1 MIKTESLKFSYDGR
15 KYFDFPDINL
25 DIGENLLII
34 GNSGIGK
41 TTLLHLLA
49 GILKPESGSI
59 NISGTDISKFSDTEL
74 DKFRGDNI
82 GIVFQKPHFI
92 SSLTINENLK
102 LAQYLSPSK
111 ISGDAKKILESLNIK
126 DKYQQKPN
134 QLSEGEKQRA
144 SIALALINSPSLIL
158 ADEPTGNLDFQT
170 AQEVFELMLKLNQ
183 DLNTSF
189 IIVTHNQEL
198 ASKMD
203 RVLLLENGQL
213 QQRV

>member
-1 MIKTESLKFSYDGR
+1 MIKTESLKFSYDGK

-25 DIGENLLII
+25 DSGENLLII

-92 SSLTINENLK
+92 SSLNINENLK
-102 LAQYLSPSK
+102 LAKYLSPSK
-111 ISGDAKKILESLNIK
+111 TSGDAKKILESLNIK

-144 SIALALINSPSLIL
+144 SIALALINSPNLIL
-158 ADEPTGNLDFQT
+158 ADEPTSSLDDYNCDNVIKLLKKQAKDHKAQLIVITHDARLKKHFKNNLN
-170 AQEVFELMLKLNQ
+170 L
-183 DLNTSF
+183 
-189 IIVTHNQEL
+189 
-198 ASKMD
+198 
-203 RVLLLENGQL
+203 
-213 QQRV
+213 

>member
-1 MIKTESLKFSYDGR
+1 MIKTESLKFSYDGK

-25 DIGENLLII
+25 DSGENLLIV

-102 LAQYLSPSK
+102 LAQYLSNSK
-111 ISGDAKKILESLNIK
+111 TSGDAKKILESLNIK

-158 ADEPTGNLDFQT
+158 ADEPTSSLDDFNCDNVIKLLKKQAKNHKAQLIVITHDARLKKHFKNNLN
-170 AQEVFELMLKLNQ
+170 L
-183 DLNTSF
+183 
-189 IIVTHNQEL
+189 
-198 ASKMD
+198 
-203 RVLLLENGQL
+203 
-213 QQRV
+213 

>member
-1 MIKTESLKFSYDGR
+1 MIKTESLKFSYDGK

-25 DIGENLLII
+25 DSGENLLII

-102 LAQYLSPSK
+102 LAKYLSPSK
-111 ISGDAKKILESLNIK
+111 TSGDAKKILESLNIK

-134 QLSEGEKQRA
+134 QLSEGERQRA

-158 ADEPTGNLDFQT
+158 ADEPTSSLDDFNCDNVIKILKKQAKDHKAQLIVITHDARLKKHFKNNLN
-170 AQEVFELMLKLNQ
+170 L
-183 DLNTSF
+183 
-189 IIVTHNQEL
+189 
-198 ASKMD
+198 
-203 RVLLLENGQL
+203 
-213 QQRV
+213 

>member
-1 MIKTESLKFSYDGR
+1 MIKTESLKFSYDGK

-25 DIGENLLII
+25 DSGENLLII

-102 LAQYLSPSK
+102 LAKYLSPSK
-111 ISGDAKKILESLNIK
+111 TSGDAKKILESLDIK

-158 ADEPTGNLDFQT
+158 ADEPTSSLDDFNCDNVIKILKKQAKDHKAQLIVITHDARLKKHFKNNLN
-170 AQEVFELMLKLNQ
+170 L
-183 DLNTSF
+183 
-189 IIVTHNQEL
+189 
-198 ASKMD
+198 
-203 RVLLLENGQL
+203 
-213 QQRV
+213 

>member
-1 MIKTESLKFSYDGR
+1 MIKTESLKFSYDGE

-25 DIGENLLII
+25 GSGEDLLII

-74 DKFRGDNI
+74 DKFRGDYI

-102 LAQYLSPSK
+102 LAQYLSRSK
-111 ISGDAKKILESLNIK
+111 TSGDAKKILESLNIK

-158 ADEPTGNLDFQT
+158 ADEPTSSLDDFNCYNVIKLLKKQAKDHKAQLIVITHDARLKKHFKNNLN
-170 AQEVFELMLKLNQ
+170 L
-183 DLNTSF
+183 
-189 IIVTHNQEL
+189 
-198 ASKMD
+198 
-203 RVLLLENGQL
+203 
-213 QQRV
+213 

>member
-1 MIKTESLKFSYDGR
+1 MIKTESLKFSYDGK
-15 KYFDFPDINL
+15 KYFEFPDINL
-25 DIGENLLII
+25 DSGENLLII

-49 GILKPESGSI
+49 GILKPESGLI
-59 NISGTDISKFSDTEL
+59 NVSGIDISKFSDTEL

-102 LAQYLSPSK
+102 LAQYLSSSK
-111 ISGDAKKILESLNIK
+111 TSVDAKKILESLNIK

-158 ADEPTGNLDFQT
+158 ADEPTSSLDDFNCDNVIKLLKKQAKNHKAQLIVITHDARLKKHFKNNLN
-170 AQEVFELMLKLNQ
+170 L
-183 DLNTSF
+183 
-189 IIVTHNQEL
+189 
-198 ASKMD
+198 
-203 RVLLLENGQL
+203 
-213 QQRV
+213 

>member
-1 MIKTESLKFSYDGR
+1 MIKTESLKFSYDGN

-25 DIGENLLII
+25 DSGENLLII

-102 LAQYLSPSK
+102 LAKYLSPSK
-111 ISGDAKKILESLNIK
+111 TSGDAKKILESLNIK

-158 ADEPTGNLDFQT
+158 ADEPTSSLDDFNCDNVIKLLKTQAKDHKAQLIVITHDARLKKHFINNLN
-170 AQEVFELMLKLNQ
+170 L
-183 DLNTSF
+183 
-189 IIVTHNQEL
+189 
-198 ASKMD
+198 
-203 RVLLLENGQL
+203 
-213 QQRV
+213 

>member
-1 MIKTESLKFSYDGR
+1 MIKTESLKFSYDGK

-25 DIGENLLII
+25 DSGENLLII

-102 LAQYLSPSK
+102 LAKYLSRSK
-111 ISGDAKKILESLNIK
+111 TSGDAKKILESLNIK

-158 ADEPTGNLDFQT
+158 ADEPTSSLDDFNCDNVIKLLKTQAKDHKAQLIVITHDARLKKHFKNNLN
-170 AQEVFELMLKLNQ
+170 L
-183 DLNTSF
+183 
-189 IIVTHNQEL
+189 
-198 ASKMD
+198 
-203 RVLLLENGQL
+203 
-213 QQRV
+213 

>member
-1 MIKTESLKFSYDGR
+1 MIKTESLKFSYDGK

-25 DIGENLLII
+25 DSGENLLII

-158 ADEPTGNLDFQT
+158 ADEPTSSLDDFNCNNVIKLLKKQANDHKAQLIVITHDARLKKHFKNNLN
-170 AQEVFELMLKLNQ
+170 L
-183 DLNTSF
+183 
-189 IIVTHNQEL
+189 
-198 ASKMD
+198 
-203 RVLLLENGQL
+203 
-213 QQRV
+213 

>member
-1 MIKTESLKFSYDGR
+1 MIKTESLKFSYDGE

-25 DIGENLLII
+25 DSGENLLII

-102 LAQYLSPSK
+102 LAKYLSPSK
-111 ISGDAKKILESLNIK
+111 TSGDAKKILESLNIK

-158 ADEPTGNLDFQT
+158 ADEPTSSLDDFNCDNVIKLLKTQAKDHKAQLIVITHDARLKKHFKNNLN
-170 AQEVFELMLKLNQ
+170 L
-183 DLNTSF
+183 
-189 IIVTHNQEL
+189 
-198 ASKMD
+198 
-203 RVLLLENGQL
+203 
-213 QQRV
+213 

>member
-1 MIKTESLKFSYDGR
+1 MIKTESLKFSYDGK

-25 DIGENLLII
+25 DSGENLLII
-34 GNSGIGK
+34 GNSGIGN
-41 TTLLHLLA
+41 TTLLHILA
-49 GILKPESGSI
+49 GILKPESGLI
-59 NISGTDISKFSDTEL
+59 NISGTDISKFSDIEL

-102 LAQYLSPSK
+102 LAKYLSPSK
-111 ISGDAKKILESLNIK
+111 TSGDAKKILESLNIK

-158 ADEPTGNLDFQT
+158 ADEPTSSLDDFNCDNVIKLLKTQAKDHNAQLIVITHDARLKKHFKNNLN
-170 AQEVFELMLKLNQ
+170 L
-183 DLNTSF
+183 
-189 IIVTHNQEL
+189 
-198 ASKMD
+198 
-203 RVLLLENGQL
+203 
-213 QQRV
+213 

>member
-1 MIKTESLKFSYDGR
+1 MIKTESLKFSYDGK

-25 DIGENLLII
+25 DSGENLLII

-59 NISGTDISKFSDTEL
+59 NVSGIDISKFSDTEL

-102 LAQYLSPSK
+102 LAKYLSPSK
-111 ISGDAKKILESLNIK
+111 TSGDAKKILESLNIK

-158 ADEPTGNLDFQT
+158 ADEPTSSLDDFNCDNVIKLLKTQAKDHKAQLIVITHDARLKKHFKNNLN
-170 AQEVFELMLKLNQ
+170 L
-183 DLNTSF
+183 
-189 IIVTHNQEL
+189 
-198 ASKMD
+198 
-203 RVLLLENGQL
+203 
-213 QQRV
+213 

>member
-1 MIKTESLKFSYDGR
+1 MIKTESLKFSYDGK

-25 DIGENLLII
+25 DSGENLLII

-102 LAQYLSPSK
+102 LAKYLSPSK
-111 ISGDAKKILESLNIK
+111 TSGDAKKILESLNIE

-144 SIALALINSPSLIL
+144 SIALALINSPNLIL
-158 ADEPTGNLDFQT
+158 ADEPTSSLDDFNCDNVIKLLKKQAKDHKAQLIVITHDARLKKHFKNNLN
-170 AQEVFELMLKLNQ
+170 L
-183 DLNTSF
+183 
-189 IIVTHNQEL
+189 
-198 ASKMD
+198 
-203 RVLLLENGQL
+203 
-213 QQRV
+213 

>member
-1 MIKTESLKFSYDGR
+1 MIKTESLKFSYDGK

-25 DIGENLLII
+25 DSGENLLII

-59 NISGTDISKFSDTEL
+59 SISGTDISKFSDTEL

-111 ISGDAKKILESLNIK
+111 ISGDAKKILESLNIE

-158 ADEPTGNLDFQT
+158 ADEPTSSLDDFNCDNVIKLLKTQAKDHNAQLIVITHDARLKKHFKNNLN
-170 AQEVFELMLKLNQ
+170 L
-183 DLNTSF
+183 
-189 IIVTHNQEL
+189 
-198 ASKMD
+198 
-203 RVLLLENGQL
+203 
-213 QQRV
+213 

>member
-1 MIKTESLKFSYDGR
+1 MIKTESLKFSYDGK

-25 DIGENLLII
+25 DSGENLLII

-102 LAQYLSPSK
+102 LAKYLSPSK
-111 ISGDAKKILESLNIK
+111 TSGDAKKILESLNIK

-134 QLSEGEKQRA
+134 QLSEGERQRA

-158 ADEPTGNLDFQT
+158 ADEPTSSLDDFNCDNVIKLLKKQAKDHKAQLIVITHDARLKKHFKNNLN
-170 AQEVFELMLKLNQ
+170 L
-183 DLNTSF
+183 
-189 IIVTHNQEL
+189 
-198 ASKMD
+198 
-203 RVLLLENGQL
+203 
-213 QQRV
+213 

>member
-1 MIKTESLKFSYDGR
+1 MIKTESLKFSYDGK

-25 DIGENLLII
+25 DSGENLLII

-59 NISGTDISKFSDTEL
+59 YISGTDISKFSDTEL

-102 LAQYLSPSK
+102 LAKYLSTSK
-111 ISGDAKKILESLNIK
+111 TGGDAEKILESLNIN

-134 QLSEGEKQRA
+134 QLSEGEKQRV
-144 SIALALINSPSLIL
+144 SIALALINSPNLIL
-158 ADEPTGNLDFQT
+158 ADEPTSSLDDFNCDNVIKLLKKQAKDHKAQLIVITHDARLKKHFKNNLN
-170 AQEVFELMLKLNQ
+170 L
-183 DLNTSF
+183 
-189 IIVTHNQEL
+189 
-198 ASKMD
+198 
-203 RVLLLENGQL
+203 
-213 QQRV
+213 

>member
-1 MIKTESLKFSYDGR
+1 MIKTESLKFSYDGK

-25 DIGENLLII
+25 DSGENLLII

-102 LAQYLSPSK
+102 LAQYLSRSK
-111 ISGDAKKILESLNIK
+111 TRGDAKKILESLNIK

-158 ADEPTGNLDFQT
+158 ADEPTSSLDDFNCDNVIKLLKTQAKDHKAQLIVITHDARLKKHFKNNLN
-170 AQEVFELMLKLNQ
+170 L
-183 DLNTSF
+183 
-189 IIVTHNQEL
+189 
-198 ASKMD
+198 
-203 RVLLLENGQL
+203 
-213 QQRV
+213 

>member
-1 MIKTESLKFSYDGR
+1 MIKTESLKFSYDGK

-25 DIGENLLII
+25 DSGENLLII

-102 LAQYLSPSK
+102 LAKYLSPSK
-111 ISGDAKKILESLNIK
+111 TSGDAKKILESLNIK

-158 ADEPTGNLDFQT
+158 ADEPTSSLDDFNCDNVIKLLKKQAKDNKAQLIVITHDARLKKHFKNNLN
-170 AQEVFELMLKLNQ
+170 L
-183 DLNTSF
+183 
-189 IIVTHNQEL
+189 
-198 ASKMD
+198 
-203 RVLLLENGQL
+203 
-213 QQRV
+213 

>member
-1 MIKTESLKFSYDGR
+1 MIKTESLKFSYDGK

-25 DIGENLLII
+25 GSGENLLII

-102 LAQYLSPSK
+102 LAQYLSNSK
-111 ISGDAKKILESLNIK
+111 TSGDAKKILESLNIK

-158 ADEPTGNLDFQT
+158 ADEPTSSLDDFNCDNVIKLLKKQAKDHKAQLIVITHDARLKKHFKNNLS
-170 AQEVFELMLKLNQ
+170 L
-183 DLNTSF
+183 
-189 IIVTHNQEL
+189 
-198 ASKMD
+198 
-203 RVLLLENGQL
+203 
-213 QQRV
+213 

>member
-1 MIKTESLKFSYDGR
+1 MIKTESLKFSYDGK

-25 DIGENLLII
+25 DSGENLLII

-59 NISGTDISKFSDTEL
+59 NISGKDISKFSDTEL

-102 LAQYLSPSK
+102 LAKYLSPSK
-111 ISGDAKKILESLNIK
+111 TSGDAKKILESLNIK

-158 ADEPTGNLDFQT
+158 ADEPTSSLDDFNCDNVIKLLKTQAKDHKAQLIVITHDARLKKHFKNNLN
-170 AQEVFELMLKLNQ
+170 L
-183 DLNTSF
+183 
-189 IIVTHNQEL
+189 
-198 ASKMD
+198 
-203 RVLLLENGQL
+203 
-213 QQRV
+213 

>member
-1 MIKTESLKFSYDGR
+1 MVKTELLKFSYDGK

-25 DIGENLLII
+25 NSGENLLII
-34 GNSGIGK
+34 GSSGIGK
-41 TTLLHLLA
+41 TTLLHLLG
-49 GILKPESGSI
+49 GILKSESGSI

-111 ISGDAKKILESLNIK
+111 TSGDAKKILESLNIK

-158 ADEPTGNLDFQT
+158 ADEPTSSLDDFNCNNVIKLLKKQAKDHKAQLIVITHDARLKKHFKNNLN
-170 AQEVFELMLKLNQ
+170 L
-183 DLNTSF
+183 
-189 IIVTHNQEL
+189 
-198 ASKMD
+198 
-203 RVLLLENGQL
+203 
-213 QQRV
+213 

>member
-1 MIKTESLKFSYDGR
+1 MIKTESLKFSYDGK

-25 DIGENLLII
+25 DSGENLLII

-59 NISGTDISKFSDTEL
+59 SISGTDISKFSDTEL

-111 ISGDAKKILESLNIK
+111 ISRDAKKILESLNIM

-134 QLSEGEKQRA
+134 QLSEGEKQRV

-158 ADEPTGNLDFQT
+158 ADEPTSSLDDFNCNNVIKLLKKQANDHKAQLIVITHDARLKKHFKNNLN
-170 AQEVFELMLKLNQ
+170 L
-183 DLNTSF
+183 
-189 IIVTHNQEL
+189 
-198 ASKMD
+198 
-203 RVLLLENGQL
+203 
-213 QQRV
+213 

>member
-1 MIKTESLKFSYDGR
+1 MIKTESLKFSYDGK

-25 DIGENLLII
+25 DSGENLLII

-59 NISGTDISKFSDTEL
+59 SVSGTDISKFSDTEL

-111 ISGDAKKILESLNIK
+111 ISRDAKKILESLNIM

-134 QLSEGEKQRA
+134 QLSEGEKQRV

-158 ADEPTGNLDFQT
+158 ADEPTSSLDDFNCNNVIKLLKKQANDHKAQLIVITHDARLKKHFKNNLN
-170 AQEVFELMLKLNQ
+170 L
-183 DLNTSF
+183 
-189 IIVTHNQEL
+189 
-198 ASKMD
+198 
-203 RVLLLENGQL
+203 
-213 QQRV
+213 

>member
-1 MIKTESLKFSYDGR
+1 MIKTESLKFSYDR
-15 KYFDFPDINL
+15 KKYFDFPDINL
-25 DIGENLLII
+25 DSGENLLII

-102 LAQYLSPSK
+102 LAKYLSPSK
-111 ISGDAKKILESLNIK
+111 TSGDAKKILESLDIK

-158 ADEPTGNLDFQT
+158 ADEPTSSLDDFNCDNVIKLLKKQAKDHKAQLIVITHDARLKKHFKNNLN
-170 AQEVFELMLKLNQ
+170 L
-183 DLNTSF
+183 
-189 IIVTHNQEL
+189 
-198 ASKMD
+198 
-203 RVLLLENGQL
+203 
-213 QQRV
+213 

>member
-1 MIKTESLKFSYDGR
+1 MIKTESLKFSYDGK
-15 KYFDFPDINL
+15 KYFEFPDINL
-25 DIGENLLII
+25 DSGENLLII

-49 GILKPESGSI
+49 GILKSESGSI

-102 LAQYLSPSK
+102 LAKYLSPSK
-111 ISGDAKKILESLNIK
+111 TSGDAKKILESLNIK

-158 ADEPTGNLDFQT
+158 ADEPTSSLDDFNCDNVIKLLKTQAKDHKAQLIVITHDARLKKHFKNNLN
-170 AQEVFELMLKLNQ
+170 L
-183 DLNTSF
+183 
-189 IIVTHNQEL
+189 
-198 ASKMD
+198 
-203 RVLLLENGQL
+203 
-213 QQRV
+213 

>member
-1 MIKTESLKFSYDGR
+1 MIKTESLKFSYDGK

-25 DIGENLLII
+25 DSGENLLII

-59 NISGTDISKFSDTEL
+59 SISGTDISKFSDTEL

-92 SSLTINENLK
+92 SSLTINEILK

-111 ISGDAKKILESLNIK
+111 TSGDAKKILESLNIK

-158 ADEPTGNLDFQT
+158 ADEPTSSLDDFNCNNVIKLLKKQAKDHKAQLIVITHDARLKKHFKNNLN
-170 AQEVFELMLKLNQ
+170 L
-183 DLNTSF
+183 
-189 IIVTHNQEL
+189 
-198 ASKMD
+198 
-203 RVLLLENGQL
+203 
-213 QQRV
+213 

>member
-1 MIKTESLKFSYDGR
+1 MIKTESLKFSYDGK

-25 DIGENLLII
+25 DSGENLLII

-102 LAQYLSPSK
+102 LAKYLSPSK
-111 ISGDAKKILESLNIK
+111 TSGDAKKILESLNIK

-158 ADEPTGNLDFQT
+158 ADEPTSSLDDFNCDNVIKLLKTQAKDHKAQLIVITHDARLKKHFKNNLN
-170 AQEVFELMLKLNQ
+170 L
-183 DLNTSF
+183 
-189 IIVTHNQEL
+189 
-198 ASKMD
+198 
-203 RVLLLENGQL
+203 
-213 QQRV
+213 

>member
-1 MIKTESLKFSYDGR
+1 MIKTESLKFSYDGE

-25 DIGENLLII
+25 DSGENLLII

-102 LAQYLSPSK
+102 LAKYLSPSK
-111 ISGDAKKILESLNIK
+111 TSGDAEKILESLNIK
-126 DKYQQKPN
+126 NKYQQKPN

-158 ADEPTGNLDFQT
+158 ADEPTSSLDDFNCDNVIKLLKKQAKDHKAQLIVITHDARLKKHFKNNLN
-170 AQEVFELMLKLNQ
+170 L
-183 DLNTSF
+183 
-189 IIVTHNQEL
+189 
-198 ASKMD
+198 
-203 RVLLLENGQL
+203 
-213 QQRV
+213 

>member
-1 MIKTESLKFSYDGR
+1 MVKTELLKFSYDGK

-25 DIGENLLII
+25 NSGENLLII
-34 GNSGIGK
+34 GSSGIGK
-41 TTLLHLLA
+41 TTLLHLLG

-111 ISGDAKKILESLNIK
+111 TSGDAKNILESLNIK

-158 ADEPTGNLDFQT
+158 ADEPTSSLDDFNCNNVIKLLKKQAKDHRAQLIVITHDARLKKHFKNNLN
-170 AQEVFELMLKLNQ
+170 L
-183 DLNTSF
+183 
-189 IIVTHNQEL
+189 
-198 ASKMD
+198 
-203 RVLLLENGQL
+203 
-213 QQRV
+213 

>member
-1 MIKTESLKFSYDGR
+1 MIKTESLKFSYDGK

-25 DIGENLLII
+25 DSGENLLIV

-102 LAQYLSPSK
+102 LAQYLSSSK
-111 ISGDAKKILESLNIK
+111 TSVDAKKILESLNIK

-158 ADEPTGNLDFQT
+158 ADEPTSSLDDFNCDNVIKLLKTQAKDHKAQLIVITHDARLKKHFKNNLN
-170 AQEVFELMLKLNQ
+170 L
-183 DLNTSF
+183 
-189 IIVTHNQEL
+189 
-198 ASKMD
+198 
-203 RVLLLENGQL
+203 
-213 QQRV
+213 

>member
-1 MIKTESLKFSYDGR
+1 MIKTESLKFSYDGK

-25 DIGENLLII
+25 DSGENLLII

-59 NISGTDISKFSDTEL
+59 NISGTDISKFSDTEI
-74 DKFRGDNI
+74 DKFRGDKI

-102 LAQYLSPSK
+102 LAKYLSPSK
-111 ISGDAKKILESLNIK
+111 TSGDAKKILESLNIK

-158 ADEPTGNLDFQT
+158 ADEPTSSLDDFNCDNVIKLLKTQAKDHKAQLIVITHDARLKKHFKNNLN
-170 AQEVFELMLKLNQ
+170 L
-183 DLNTSF
+183 
-189 IIVTHNQEL
+189 
-198 ASKMD
+198 
-203 RVLLLENGQL
+203 
-213 QQRV
+213 

>member
-1 MIKTESLKFSYDGR
+1 MIKTESLKFSYDGK

-25 DIGENLLII
+25 DSGENLLII

-49 GILKPESGSI
+49 GILKPISGSI
-59 NISGTDISKFSDTEL
+59 NVSGTDISKFSDTEL

-102 LAQYLSPSK
+102 LAKYLSPSK
-111 ISGDAKKILESLNIK
+111 TGVDPEKILESLNIN

-158 ADEPTGNLDFQT
+158 ADEPTSSLDDFNCDNVIKLLKKQAKDHKAQLIVITHDARLKKHFKNNLN
-170 AQEVFELMLKLNQ
+170 L
-183 DLNTSF
+183 
-189 IIVTHNQEL
+189 
-198 ASKMD
+198 
-203 RVLLLENGQL
+203 
-213 QQRV
+213 

>member
-1 MIKTESLKFSYDGR
+1 MIKTESLKFSYDGK

-25 DIGENLLII
+25 DSGENLLII

-59 NISGTDISKFSDTEL
+59 SISGTDISKFSDTEL

-82 GIVFQKPHFI
+82 GIVFQRPHFI

-111 ISGDAKKILESLNIK
+111 TSGDAEKILESLNIN

-134 QLSEGEKQRA
+134 QLSEGEKQRV
-144 SIALALINSPSLIL
+144 SIALALINSPNLIL
-158 ADEPTGNLDFQT
+158 ADEPTSSLDDFNCDNVIKLLKKQAKDHKAQLIVITHDARLKKHFKNNLN
-170 AQEVFELMLKLNQ
+170 L
-183 DLNTSF
+183 
-189 IIVTHNQEL
+189 
-198 ASKMD
+198 
-203 RVLLLENGQL
+203 
-213 QQRV
+213 

>member
-1 MIKTESLKFSYDGR
+1 MIKTESLKFSYDGK

-25 DIGENLLII
+25 DSGENLLII

-59 NISGTDISKFSDTEL
+59 SISDTDISKFSDSEL

-111 ISGDAKKILESLNIK
+111 TSGDAKQILESLNIK

-144 SIALALINSPSLIL
+144 SIGLALINSPSLIL
-158 ADEPTGNLDFQT
+158 ADEPTSSLDDFNCDNVVKLLKKQAKDHKAQLIVITHDARLKKHFKNNLN
-170 AQEVFELMLKLNQ
+170 L
-183 DLNTSF
+183 
-189 IIVTHNQEL
+189 
-198 ASKMD
+198 
-203 RVLLLENGQL
+203 
-213 QQRV
+213 